1 MISEKEYEDM
11 KEKIEEYEENKKK
24 IARMKEVHNNY
35 PEICKIIDEIN
46 SLGYELEV
54 DTMPYSNDF
63 DWAYGSD
70 ENKEVSIYFYF
81 GINKNY
87 QKSYKIEVCI
97 NGSKIED
104 YDFSEIYTIYNV
116 DEAIEHLKSCKELII
131 KHQKRILPIMEKYNI
146 KEYKE

>member
-1 MISEKEYEDM
+1 MISEKEYREM
-11 KEKIEEYEENKKK
+11 REKIKEYEKYKEEYTRMEEL
-24 IARMKEVHNNY
+24 KETC
-35 PEICKIIDEIN
+35 PEALKIIDEIN
-46 SLGYELEV
+46 SLGYELGV
-54 DTMPYSNDF
+54 DTTPYSNDF

>member
-1 MISEKEYEDM
+1 MISEKEYREM
-11 KEKIEEYEENKKK
+11 REKIKEYEKYKEEYTRMEELK
-24 IARMKEVHNNY
+24 ATC
-35 PEICKIIDEIN
+35 PEALEIINEIN

-54 DTMPYSNDF
+54 DKMPYSDDL

-70 ENKEVSIYFYF
+70 EIKEVSIYFYF
-81 GINKNY
+81 GKNKN
-87 QKSYKIEVCI
+87 YKIEVCI

-116 DEAIEHLKSCKELII
+116 NEAIEHLNSCKEIII

-146 KEYKE
+146 EEYKE